1 MPCINIEKA
10 QPGMILSKPVVNN
23 FGIILMGEGTALTDP
38 IIQKLKNM
46 NISVVHI
53 EGDAKMKKPKE
64 EMLSEVEAR
73 FKKTEDKPYMRTIK
87 KLLIKHI
94 ERLYD

>member
-1 MPCINIEKA
+1 MV
-10 QPGMILSKPVVNN
+10 QPGMILSKPVVND
-23 FGIILMGEGTALTDP
+23 FGVILIGEGTQLTDS

-46 NISVVHI
+46 NVSVVHI
-53 EGDAKMKKPKE
+53 EGDSKMQKPKE
-64 EMLSEVEAR
+64 EILSEVEAR
-73 FKKTEDKPYMRTIK
+73 FKNTEDKPYMRTIK